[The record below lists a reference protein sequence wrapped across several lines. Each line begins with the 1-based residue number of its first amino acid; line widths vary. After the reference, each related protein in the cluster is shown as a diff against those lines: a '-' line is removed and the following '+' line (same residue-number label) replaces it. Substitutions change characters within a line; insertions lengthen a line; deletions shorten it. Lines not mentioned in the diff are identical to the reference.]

1 MLQRS
6 SCMGRYPMD
15 ELVLVGIGT
24 GSLDHLTR
32 EGEAEIRK
40 ADCILL
46 PRKGPE
52 KAELAELKRGV
63 CVSVLGKEAA
73 SRILEFEMPVRDA
86 GSCYLES
93 VDAWHGEI
101 CRAWEAALADRD
113 ERCVALPVWGDPSL
127 YDSTLRIAARLRPA
141 PKVRVVPG
149 ITALQ
154 ALTAAHGIP
163 LNEIN
168 APVTITTGR
177 RLREEGWPE
186 GADTVAVMLDG
197 ELSFRHLDPDRLHV
211 WWGAYLGMT
220 DQVLASGPLAEVAE
234 RIAKTR
240 AAARD
245 AHGWIMDTYLLKR
258 QDWTSRRHASAT

>member
-1 MLQRS
+1 
-6 SCMGRYPMD
+6 MD

-32 EGEAEIRK
+32 EGEAEIRR

-63 CVSVLGKEAA
+63 CLSVLGEEAE
-73 SRILEFEMPVRDA
+73 SRILEFDMPARDA
-86 GSCYLES
+86 GSGYLES

-101 CRAWEAALADRD
+101 RKAWDAALADRD
-113 ERCVALPVWGDPSL
+113 EKRVALPVWGDPSL

-177 RLREEGWPE
+177 RLREDGWPE

-197 ELSFRHLDPDRLHV
+197 ELSFRHLDPGQLHV
-211 WWGAYLGMT
+211 WWGAYLGMK
-220 DQVLASGPLAEVAE
+220 DQVLESGPLAAVAE
-234 RIAKTR
+234 RIAETR

-258 QDWTSRRHASAT
+258 RNLAASKHASAI